1 MVERICPSCQHG
13 NPLDDRFC
21 GKCGVPLER
30 QLPMRRSDARLTI
43 AGRDL
48 PVTWKQ
54 FSRTVALSVAALAA
68 EAGLAWLR
76 RRMEAGSSAAPLV
89 SSRVVA
95 PPRAAAAETTAL
107 AGPVRNV
114 VTIVSQRVVEI
125 WDGGDGTRRVV
136 EHNFW
141 RRTEE

>member
-21 GKCGVPLER
+21 GKCGAPLER
-30 QLPMRRSDARLTI
+30 QLPMRRPDARLTI

-76 RRMEAGSSAAPLV
+76 RRIDSGPAAAP
-89 SSRVVA
+89 SA
-95 PPRAAAAETTAL
+95 PIRATATPRPAVAETTAL

-125 WDGGDGTRRVV
+125 WDGDGTRRVV
-136 EHNFW
+136 ERSFW

>member
-13 NPLDDRFC
+13 NPMDDRFC
-21 GKCGVPLER
+21 GKCGAPLER
-30 QLPMRRSDARLTI
+30 QLPVHRPDARLTI

-76 RRMEAGSSAAPLV
+76 RRMDSGSAA
-89 SSRVVA
+89 A
-95 PPRAAAAETTAL
+95 PIVPARGAAAPRVAVAETTAL

-114 VTIVSQRVVEI
+114 VT
-125 WDGGDGTRRVV
+125 
-136 EHNFW
+136 
-141 RRTEE
+141 

>member
-1 MVERICPSCQHG
+1 MVERICPACQHG

-30 QLPMRRSDARLTI
+30 QLPARRVDAPLTL
-43 AGRDL
+43 AGRNL

-54 FSRTVALSVAALAA
+54 LGRTVALSAAALAA

-76 RRMEAGSSAAPLV
+76 RRMESGAAPAPLV
-89 SSRVVA
+89 HVRPAQA
-95 PPRAAAAETTAL
+95 PKAAAETTAL
-107 AGPVRNV
+107 AAPASSV

-125 WDGGDGTRRVV
+125 WDAGDGARRVV
-136 EHNFW
+136 ERTFW

>member
-13 NPLDDRFC
+13 NPMDDRFC

-30 QLPMRRSDARLTI
+30 QLPMRRPDARLTI

-76 RRMEAGSSAAPLV
+76 RRMDSGPAPAPSALARSAAT
-89 SSRVVA
+89 
-95 PPRAAAAETTAL
+95 PRAASAQTTAL

-136 EHNFW
+136 EHSFW

>member
-1 MVERICPSCQHG
+1 MVERICPICQHG

-21 GKCGVPLER
+21 GKCGAALER
-30 QLPMRRSDARLTI
+30 QLPMRRADARLTI

-48 PVTWKQ
+48 PVTWRQ
-54 FSRTVALSVAALAA
+54 LGRTVALSAATLAA

-76 RRMEAGSSAAPLV
+76 RRIEAGSSIIPTSPAQAAPV
-89 SSRVVA
+89 SQA
-95 PPRAAAAETTAL
+95 TPETTAL
-107 AGPVRNV
+107 VRAGGSV

-125 WDGGDGTRRVV
+125 WEGGEGPRRMV
-136 EHNFW
+136 ERTFW

>member
-1 MVERICPSCQHG
+1 MVERICPTCQHG

-21 GKCGVPLER
+21 GKCGAPLER
-30 QLPMRRSDARLTI
+30 QLPMRRPESRLSI

-76 RRMEAGSSAAPLV
+76 RRIEAGPSAAPAGAAP
-89 SSRVVA
+89 SPKPARV
-95 PPRAAAAETTAL
+95 ETAAL
-107 AGPVRNV
+107 ARPLGSA
-114 VTIVSQRVVEI
+114 VTIVSQRIVEI
-125 WDGGDGTRRVV
+125 WDDADGARRVV
-136 EHNFW
+136 ERTFW
-141 RRTEE
+141 QRIQE

>member
-1 MVERICPSCQHG
+1 MVERICPSCRHG

-30 QLPMRRSDARLTI
+30 QLPMRSADAPLTV
-43 AGRDL
+43 AGRHL

-54 FSRTVALSVAALAA
+54 LSRTVALSVAALAA
-68 EAGLAWLR
+68 EAGLAYLR
-76 RRMEAGSSAAPLV
+76 RLIEAGPTPAPIV
-89 SSRVVA
+89 KAQPAQPAKSH
-95 PPRAAAAETTAL
+95 PETTTL
-107 AGPVRNV
+107 VGPVGGA

-125 WDGGDGTRRVV
+125 WEGQDGARRVV
-136 EHNFW
+136 ERTFW

>member
-1 MVERICPSCQHG
+1 MVERICPTCQHG

-21 GKCGVPLER
+21 GKCGAPLER
-30 QLPMRRSDARLTI
+30 QLPMRRTESRLCI

-76 RRMEAGSSAAPLV
+76 RRIEAGPSAAPAGA
-89 SSRVVA
+89 A
-95 PPRAAAAETTAL
+95 PASKPATSETTAL
-107 AGPVRNV
+107 ARPLGSA
-114 VTIVSQRVVEI
+114 VTIVSQRIVEI
-125 WDGGDGTRRVV
+125 WDDADGARRVV
-136 EHNFW
+136 ERTFW
-141 RRTEE
+141 QRIQE

>member
-30 QLPMRRSDARLTI
+30 QLPMRRADARLTI

-76 RRMEAGSSAAPLV
+76 RRLESGSAPV
-89 SSRVVA
+89 PIVPSRTVA
-95 PPRAAAAETTAL
+95 PQATAAETTAL

-136 EHNFW
+136 ERNFW

>member
-13 NPLDDRFC
+13 NPMDDRFC

-30 QLPMRRSDARLTI
+30 QLPMRRPDARLTI

-76 RRMEAGSSAAPLV
+76 RRMDSGSSAAPI
-89 SSRVVA
+89 A
-95 PPRAAAAETTAL
+95 PARAAPSRSTAAETTTL

-114 VTIVSQRVVEI
+114 VTVVSQRVVEI